1 MGKNIRITHDY
12 NSTSTQTALLKISLG
27 VEQSVIIDGVIE
39 KNSQFY
45 VAQQFSISYPII
57 LYENIENRINNIVIL
72 GACIEQM

>member
-45 VAQQFSISYPII
+45 VAQQFSISYHI
-57 LYENIENRINNIVIL
+57 YENRINNIVIL
-72 GACIEQM
+72 GPCIQQM